1 MPDNSYTTR
10 LFVKGVKK
18 IAQKVAEEASETVI
32 EAVDGNRDR
41 FIYEAS
47 DLVYHLLVLLE
58 QMDCGVNTIEQ
69 ELLKRHS

>member
-1 MPDNSYTTR
+1 M
-10 LFVKGVKK
+10 G
-18 IAQKVAEEASETVI
+18 EEAVEAVI

-58 QMDCGVNTIEQ
+58 SQGVSVQDLEK
-69 ELLKRHS
+69 ELALRHK